1 MPKDPDAEASQPDTD
16 SEEPDGEGAEDSE
29 AAPEPVPEKP
39 ARVKKA
45 AAGAAP
51 RKRRRPK
58 QKRLPRTEEEI
69 DSPKPLTLWLL
80 GVMTSATLVM
90 WGSARL
96 ACNYRGDAPKAT
108 PQLNTAALSRTPK
121 DAAIELA
128 QRWATQDYSGALE
141 LSKGQ
146 LAQDIQQE
154 KQKACGGNEAAC
166 KQKSAELAASV
177 LTRGVLISQDS
188 TSALVRVTSKLPSG
202 SKTVLLRLEPE
213 GPIWKGVER
222 TADTA
227 AKQP

>member
-1 MPKDPDAEASQPDTD
+1 MPKDPDAETSQPDTD
-16 SEEPDGEGAEDSE
+16 SEEPDGEGAPNSE
-29 AAPEPVPEKP
+29 AAAEPAPEKP
-39 ARVKKA
+39 ARAKA
-45 AAGAAP
+45 VAGGAP

-58 QKRLPRTEEEI
+58 QKRSLPRTEEEI

-96 ACNYRGDAPKAT
+96 ACNYRGDSPKAT

-128 QRWATQDYSGALE
+128 QRWATQNYSGALE

-166 KQKSAELAASV
+166 KQKSAELAARV
-177 LTRGVLISQDS
+177 LTRGVLVSQDS
-188 TSALVRVTSKLPSG
+188 TSALVRVTSTLPDG

>member
-1 MPKDPDAEASQPDTD
+1 MPKDPDAETSQPDTD
-16 SEEPDGEGAEDSE
+16 SEPDGEGAPSSE
-29 AAPEPVPEKP
+29 AAPEPVLEKP
-39 ARVKKA
+39 ARAKA

-58 QKRLPRTEEEI
+58 QKRPLPRTEEEI

-96 ACNYRGDAPKAT
+96 ACNYRGDPPKAA
-108 PQLNTAALSRTPK
+108 PQLDTAALSRTPK

-128 QRWATQDYSGALE
+128 QRWATQNYSGALE

-146 LAQDIQQE
+146 LARDIQQE

-166 KQKSAELAASV
+166 KQKSEELAASV
-177 LTRGVLISQDS
+177 LTRGVLLSQDS
-188 TSALVRVTSKLPSG
+188 TSALVRVTSTLPNG
-202 SKTVLLRLEPE
+202 
-213 GPIWKGVER
+213 
-222 TADTA
+222 
-227 AKQP
+227 